1 MAQVYLSQYA
11 KRAGIA
17 DSASHVIGGNTPAPT
32 DTYIQYNKKDKF
44 GAEVYFRYIYPIH
57 SFQHGYNT
65 NALGYWSHAEGST
78 TYTGFNNTFSSSIL
92 SGAVTLSAEYGNV
105 TSSFTIGD
113 YIYLN
118 DYESDNIFS
127 TAVAKITNTSW
138 NNTSSYVTLDID
150 NIHAT
155 TSFVGSLGTYYIQNP
170 LGNKTARAYIAHSE
184 GEGTYAMGVGAH
196 SEGSGS
202 YAIGKHSHTEGNNT
216 VALGNYQT
224 VVGQYNLFSTSQSAF
239 IIGDGYAKIIDSG
252 TFSSSPISGS
262 FSFNINSTYSPLS
275 DLTGSIITIV
285 SASSSVSEAFIIN
298 DATDIG
304 GGEYEIIINRGIT
317 QDYYEGEDTFS
328 ILKITRHNLLFA
340 SQSYFEV
347 SASNIFL
354 QGIPSSST
362 APQVLIY
369 DDVTGQVYYTSSA
382 AFGGIGS
389 SPGGP
394 NTSIQYNNNGNF
406 GGAESFTLTSLHG
419 GATSTVRLTGSML
432 VSGSITS
439 TGITPNNVGFI
450 GTASWAQSASN
461 ALQAVSAS
469 YAPNFANTNL
479 TFTGNRDHHTN
490 GYSYFIYSNLNGMA
504 VSGGYQYFDND
515 SNSIGVAKGSTNTY
529 TYIEIFTSSIDLSFN
544 ANPAVPSA
552 YIFTNT
558 LAYFSSSLN
567 VTKSVFFPGLTS
579 TLQTNVVTIDPATGQ
594 LYYTSSNALS
604 AVTIP
609 LDIEDDGTLVKSNP
623 TFINFTGSGVSASAN
638 DTGVDVYIP
647 IFPPF
652 PFTGSAEITG
662 SVTLTGSMFVSG
674 AISAS
679 YGENTVGFYGTASW
693 AQSASQAI
701 SSSNALSASYAF
713 SASYALSAGTA
724 SFASTSSAAPSD
736 TYIQYNKSGILG
748 AEEYFRYIYTSHS
761 LQNGYNTIALGNW
774 SHTEGK
780 GTIASGSYSTVVG
793 QYNIALPSQSA
804 FIIGDGTETLT
815 AVGSGELTNSPKIGD
830 TVFTLKQISGT
841 GPSVGSIITVVG
853 GSGSE
858 TFTITSVKNTGGG
871 GYDITVTPG
880 AGQNFSSGN
889 SYTIYSLVANRHNLL
904 FASRSWFDVSASNVF
919 LRGIPTSPE
928 TQVLVYNTSSGQVY
942 YTASSAI
949 GGGGSTSTGTFSLP
963 VPKVILY
970 NSSSVPFQLYVEIQS
985 YNSASGGAGATNAK
999 LYNSPRV
1006 VTMDIT
1012 DEMLANH
1019 RIFVELVHFKRG
1031 RRKGGQSYFI
1041 PPSHINSGG
1050 GVYINK
1056 LAADLGVPLSSRGGK
1071 QKWRTNPNVVPAV
1084 FADIQVNRPNHYEV
1098 TARNQTIPVYEYL
1111 NGWFI
1116 KGPIYYANTSGGVST
1131 FDSWYPSYRSTVGNS
1146 PTGRF
1151 AYGATFS
1158 PMYVAFRYIA
1168 WNSSANGGS
1177 GAFISGPLSPIV
1189 AIGPQ
1194 IFPFVQDP
1202 ISTANLGAPTA
1213 YLSQAYIDDPGLY
1226 NNNLKCWFMNRLP

>member
-11 KRAGIA
+11 KRAGVA
-17 DSASHVIGGNTPAPT
+17 DSASHVIGGNTIAPT

-57 SFQHGYNT
+57 SFQHGNNT
-65 NALGYWSHAEGST
+65 NALGYWSHTEGST

-105 TSSFTIGD
+105 TSSFITGD

-127 TAVAKITNTSW
+127 TAVAKIINTSW
-138 NNTSSYVTLDID
+138 DDTSSYVTLDVN

-170 LGNKTARAYIAHSE
+170 LGNKVARAYIAHSE

-202 YAIGKHSHTEGNNT
+202 YAIGKYSHTEGNNT

-252 TFSSSPISGS
+252 TFGNSPTSGSSS
-262 FSFNINSTYSPLS
+262 FYINSTYSPPS
-275 DLTGSIITIV
+275 SLTGSIITIV
-285 SASSSVSEAFIIN
+285 SASSSVSETFIIN
-298 DATDIG
+298 DVTNVG
-304 GGEYEIIINRGIT
+304 GGEYEITVNRKIT
-317 QDYYEGEDTFS
+317 QNYYEDEDTFS

-340 SQSYFEV
+340 SQSYFQI

-419 GATSTVRLTGSML
+419 GGTSVVRLTGSML

-439 TGITPNNVGFI
+439 TGIAPNYVGFI

-515 SNSIGVAKGSTNTY
+515 SNSIGVAAGSTNTY

-544 ANPAVPSA
+544 ANPTVSSA
-552 YIFTNT
+552 YTFTKT

-579 TLQTNVVTIDPATGQ
+579 TLQTNVVTINPATGQ

-604 AVTIP
+604 AVSIP
-609 LDIEDDGTLVKSNP
+609 LDIKDDGTLVKSNP

-674 AISAS
+674 AIF
-679 YGENTVGFYGTASW
+679 N
-693 AQSASQAI
+693 
-701 SSSNALSASYAF
+701 
-713 SASYALSAGTA
+713 
-724 SFASTSSAAPSD
+724 
-736 TYIQYNKSGILG
+736 
-748 AEEYFRYIYTSHS
+748 
-761 LQNGYNTIALGNW
+761 
-774 SHTEGK
+774 
-780 GTIASGSYSTVVG
+780 
-793 QYNIALPSQSA
+793 
-804 FIIGDGTETLT
+804 
-815 AVGSGELTNSPKIGD
+815 
-830 TVFTLKQISGT
+830 
-841 GPSVGSIITVVG
+841 
-853 GSGSE
+853 
-858 TFTITSVKNTGGG
+858 
-871 GYDITVTPG
+871 
-880 AGQNFSSGN
+880 
-889 SYTIYSLVANRHNLL
+889 
-904 FASRSWFDVSASNVF
+904 VSASNIS
-919 LRGIPTSPE
+919 LKGLSTTSSL
-928 TQVLVYNTSSGQVY
+928 THILIYNTSSGQVY

-970 NSSSVPFQLYVEIQS
+970 NSSSVYITAQS
-985 YNSASGGAGATNAK
+985 YNPTTGGAGATSAK
-999 LYNSPRV
+999 IYNSPRV
-1006 VTMDIT
+1006 ITMDIT
-1012 DEMLANH
+1012 DEMRATH
-1019 RIFVELVHFKRG
+1019 RIFVELVHFKRA

-1041 PPSHINSGG
+1041 PPSHIDSGG
-1050 GVYINK
+1050 KVYINK

-1098 TARNQTIPVYEYL
+1098 TARNQTIPVYKYL
-1111 NGWFI
+1111 NGWFV

-1168 WNSSANGGS
+1168 WDANANGGL

-1202 ISTANLGAPTA
+1202 ISTLSLGSPTA
-1213 YLSQAYIDDPGLY
+1213 YLSQAYIDLPGSY
-1226 NNNLKCWFMNRLP
+1226 NNNLKCWFVNRLP